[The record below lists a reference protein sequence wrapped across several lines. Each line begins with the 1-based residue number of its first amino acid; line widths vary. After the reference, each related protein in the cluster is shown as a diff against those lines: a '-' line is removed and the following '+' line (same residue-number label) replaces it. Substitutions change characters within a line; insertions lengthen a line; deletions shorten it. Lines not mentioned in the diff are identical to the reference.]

1 MTKKMTRKEEKEAL
15 EAENKLLNEVNDKLA
30 TEILAEK
37 KALEAVAALDTEV
50 CESIDTETGE
60 IIDNETQIDLP
71 TGVASTYLTDMFV
84 SSCMVDIKAYREGG
98 KFRTKLLDMH
108 ADDELQI
115 GSILGTVSS
124 VERDTDK
131 NDKAIIKMGG
141 TFEIRRDDNSI
152 VKGSQITLP
161 VKAAGSIAGIVD
173 NSPTGFEPAI
183 FIEVF
188 IKQYAQSPT
197 GYTYIYKVQATAP
210 EVSMFDD
217 NPFLLTQP
225 ERKPERQLIAKV
237 E

>member
-1 MTKKMTRKEEKEAL
+1 MTKVEKEAL
-15 EAENKLLNEVNDKLA
+15 KAQAALA
-30 TEILAEK
+30 
-37 KALEAVAALDTEV
+37 ALES
-50 CESIDTETGE
+50 ESINTETGE
-60 IIDNETQIDLP
+60 IIDNETQIELP
-71 TGVASTYLTDMFV
+71 KGVASTYLTDMYV

-108 ADDELQI
+108 SDDELQI

-124 VERDTDK
+124 VERDIDK
-131 NDKAIIKMGG
+131 NDKAIIKMAGN
-141 TFEIRRDDNSI
+141 FEIRRDDNSI

-161 VKAAGSIAGIVD
+161 TKAAGAIAGIID
-173 NSPTGFEPAI
+173 SAPTGFEPSI

-217 NPFLLTQP
+217 NPFLLP
-225 ERKPERQLIAKV
+225 EK
-237 E
+237 

>member
-1 MTKKMTRKEEKEAL
+1 MTKAEKEAMKQ
-15 EAENKLLNEVNDKLA
+15 ATKPTDDNVDFINDN
-30 TEILAEK
+30 
-37 KALEAVAALDTEV
+37 V
-50 CESIDTETGE
+50 DTETGE
-60 IIDNETQIDLP
+60 IIDNKTQIDLP

-108 ADDELQI
+108 SDDELQI

-173 NSPTGFEPAI
+173 SSPVGFEPAI

-188 IKQYAQSPT
+188 IKQYMQSPT

-217 NPFLLTQP
+217 NPFLLENP
-225 ERKPERQLIAKV
+225 EKPERQLITK
-237 E
+237 

>member
-1 MTKKMTRKEEKEAL
+1 MTKAEKEAMKQ
-15 EAENKLLNEVNDKLA
+15 ATKPTDDNVDFINDK
-30 TEILAEK
+30 
-37 KALEAVAALDTEV
+37 V
-50 CESIDTETGE
+50 DTETGE
-60 IIDNETQIDLP
+60 ISDSETQIDLP
-71 TGVASTYLTDMFV
+71 KGVASTYLTDMFV

-98 KFRTKLLDMH
+98 KFRTKLLDLH
-108 ADDELQI
+108 PEGELQI

-124 VERDTDK
+124 VERDIDK

-188 IKQYAQSPT
+188 IKQYVQSPT

-217 NPFLLTQP
+217 NPFLLENP
-225 ERKPERQLIAKV
+225 EKPERQLITK
-237 E
+237 

>member
-1 MTKKMTRKEEKEAL
+1 MTKAEKEAL
-15 EAENKLLNEVNDKLA
+15 KAQA
-30 TEILAEK
+30 
-37 KALEAVAALDTEV
+37 ALEVQTAL
-50 CESIDTETGE
+50 ESGIIDTETGE

-71 TGVASTYLTDMFV
+71 KGVASTYLTDMFV

-108 ADDELQI
+108 SDDELQI

-173 NSPTGFEPAI
+173 SSPTGFEPAI

-188 IKQYAQSPT
+188 IKQYVQSPT

-210 EVSMFDD
+210 EISMFDD
-217 NPFLLTQP
+217 NPFLLP
-225 ERKPERQLIAKV
+225 NK
-237 E
+237 

>member
-1 MTKKMTRKEEKEAL
+1 MIKLTTGNNATKPKRGKTMTKVEKEAL
-15 EAENKLLNEVNDKLA
+15 KAQAALA
-30 TEILAEK
+30 
-37 KALEAVAALDTEV
+37 ALES
-50 CESIDTETGE
+50 ESINTETGE
-60 IIDNETQIDLP
+60 IIDNETQIELP
-71 TGVASTYLTDMFV
+71 KGVASTYLTDMYV

-108 ADDELQI
+108 SDDELQI

-124 VERDTDK
+124 VERDIDK
-131 NDKAIIKMGG
+131 NDKAIIKMAGN
-141 TFEIRRDDNSI
+141 FEIRRDDNSI

-161 VKAAGSIAGIVD
+161 TKAAGAIAGIID
-173 NSPTGFEPAI
+173 SAPTGFEPSI

-217 NPFLLTQP
+217 NPFLLP
-225 ERKPERQLIAKV
+225 EK
-237 E
+237 

>member
-1 MTKKMTRKEEKEAL
+1 MTKAEKEAL
-15 EAENKLLNEVNDKLA
+15 KAQAALEAQ
-30 TEILAEK
+30 
-37 KALEAVAALDTEV
+37 KALES
-50 CESIDTETGE
+50 ESIDTETGE
-60 IIDNETQIDLP
+60 IIDNETQIELP
-71 TGVASTYLTDMFV
+71 KGVASTYLTDMFV

-108 ADDELQI
+108 SDDELQI

-124 VERDTDK
+124 VERDIDK

-188 IKQYAQSPT
+188 IKQYVQSPT

-217 NPFLLTQP
+217 NPFLLTQT
-225 ERKPERQLIAKV
+225 ERQPERQLIKK
-237 E
+237 

>member
-1 MTKKMTRKEEKEAL
+1 MTKAEKEA
-15 EAENKLLNEVNDKLA
+15 
-30 TEILAEK
+30 EK
-37 KALEAVAALDTEV
+37 KKLKAVAELDTEI
-50 CESIDTETGE
+50 CESIATETGE
-60 IIDNETQIDLP
+60 SIDPETGEITTPQSL
-71 TGVASTYLTDMFV
+71 GVASTYLTDMYV
-84 SSCMVDIKAYREGG
+84 SSCMQDEKAYREGG

-124 VERDTDK
+124 IERDTDK
-131 NDKAIIKMGG
+131 HDKAIIKMAGN
-141 TFEIRRDDNSI
+141 FEIRRDDNSI

-161 VKAAGSIAGIVD
+161 TKAAGAIAGIID
-173 NSPTGFEPAI
+173 SAPTGFEPSI

-217 NPFLLTQP
+217 NPFLLEQ
-225 ERKPERQLIAKV
+225 PERQLVNKSK
-237 E
+237 

>member
-1 MTKKMTRKEEKEAL
+1 MTKAEKEAL
-15 EAENKLLNEVNDKLA
+15 KAQA
-30 TEILAEK
+30 
-37 KALEAVAALDTEV
+37 ALEAQTATESD
-50 CESIDTETGE
+50 SIDTETGE

-71 TGVASTYLTDMFV
+71 KGVASTYLTDMFV

-108 ADDELQI
+108 SDDELQI

-124 VERDTDK
+124 VERDIDK

-141 TFEIRRDDNSI
+141 TFEIRRDDNTI

-188 IKQYAQSPT
+188 IKQYVQSPT

-217 NPFLLTQP
+217 NPFLL
-225 ERKPERQLIAKV
+225 EKPERQLMPK
-237 E
+237 

>member
-1 MTKKMTRKEEKEAL
+1 MNTLKPNHYLTTKFKTGNNATTKERKTMTKAEKE
-15 EAENKLLNEVNDKLA
+15 
-30 TEILAEK
+30 AEK
-37 KALEAVAALDTEV
+37 KALEAVAALDTEI

-71 TGVASTYLTDMFV
+71 KGVASTYLTDMFV

-108 ADDELQI
+108 SDDELQI

-124 VERDTDK
+124 VERDIDK

-188 IKQYAQSPT
+188 IKQYVQSPT

-217 NPFLLTQP
+217 NPFLLP
-225 ERKPERQLIAKV
+225 EK
-237 E
+237 

>member
-1 MTKKMTRKEEKEAL
+1 MTKKENEKAAQEVEAVLKAKAKAAQEAL
-15 EAENKLLNEVNDKLA
+15 DAENKLNADDNIDFIND
-30 TEILAEK
+30 T
-37 KALEAVAALDTEV
+37 V
-50 CESIDTETGE
+50 DTETGE

-84 SSCMVDIKAYREGG
+84 SSCMVDLKAYREGG

-124 VERDTDK
+124 FERDTDK
-131 NDKAIIKMGG
+131 HDKAIIKMAGN
-141 TFEIRRDDNSI
+141 FEIMRDDNSI

-161 VKAAGSIAGIVD
+161 TKAAGAIAGIID
-173 NSPTGFEPAI
+173 SAPKGFEPAI

-188 IKQYAQSPT
+188 IKQYVQSPT

-217 NPFLLTQP
+217 NPFLLP
-225 ERKPERQLIAKV
+225 EK
-237 E
+237 

>member
-1 MTKKMTRKEEKEAL
+1 MTKAEKEA
-15 EAENKLLNEVNDKLA
+15 
-30 TEILAEK
+30 EK
-37 KALEAVAALDTEV
+37 KKLKAVAELDTEI
-50 CESIDTETGE
+50 CESIAAETGESIDTETGESIDTETGE
-60 IIDNETQIDLP
+60 IITPIPE
-71 TGVASTYLTDMFV
+71 GVASTYLTDMFV

-108 ADDELQI
+108 SDDELQI

-217 NPFLLTQP
+217 NPFLLP
-225 ERKPERQLIAKV
+225 EK
-237 E
+237 

>member
-1 MTKKMTRKEEKEAL
+1 MTKKENEKAAQEVEAVLKAKAKAAQEAL
-15 EAENKLLNEVNDKLA
+15 DAENKLNADDNIDFIND
-30 TEILAEK
+30 
-37 KALEAVAALDTEV
+37 AV
-50 CESIDTETGE
+50 DTETGE
-60 IIDNETQIDLP
+60 IQATPQP
-71 TGVASTYLTDMFV
+71 VGVASTYLTDMYV
-84 SSCMVDIKAYREGG
+84 SSCMQDEKAYREGG

-124 VERDTDK
+124 IERDTDK
-131 NDKAIIKMGG
+131 HDKAIIKMAGN
-141 TFEIRRDDNSI
+141 FEIRRDDNSI

-161 VKAAGSIAGIVD
+161 TKAAGAIAGIID
-173 NSPTGFEPAI
+173 SAPNGFEPSI

-217 NPFLLTQP
+217 NPFLLT
-225 ERKPERQLIAKV
+225 EK
-237 E
+237 

>member
-1 MTKKMTRKEEKEAL
+1 MTKKENEKAAQEVEAVLKAKAKAKAKAAQEAL
-15 EAENKLLNEVNDKLA
+15 DAENKLNADDNIDFIND
-30 TEILAEK
+30 
-37 KALEAVAALDTEV
+37 AV
-50 CESIDTETGE
+50 DTETGE
-60 IIDNETQIDLP
+60 IQATPQP
-71 TGVASTYLTDMFV
+71 VGVASTYLTDMYV
-84 SSCMVDIKAYREGG
+84 SSCMQDEKAYREGG

-124 VERDTDK
+124 IERDTDK
-131 NDKAIIKMGG
+131 HDKAIIKMAGN
-141 TFEIRRDDNSI
+141 FEIRRDDNSI

-161 VKAAGSIAGIVD
+161 TKAAGAIAGIID
-173 NSPTGFEPAI
+173 SAPTGFEPSI

-217 NPFLLTQP
+217 NPFLLEQ
-225 ERKPERQLIAKV
+225 PERQLVNKSK
-237 E
+237 

>member
-1 MTKKMTRKEEKEAL
+1 MTKAEKEAL
-15 EAENKLLNEVNDKLA
+15 KAQA
-30 TEILAEK
+30 
-37 KALEAVAALDTEV
+37 ALEAQTAIESD
-50 CESIDTETGE
+50 SIDTETGE

-71 TGVASTYLTDMFV
+71 KGVASTYLTDMFV

-108 ADDELQI
+108 SDDELQI

-124 VERDTDK
+124 VERDIDK

-161 VKAAGSIAGIVD
+161 VKASGSIAGIVD

-188 IKQYAQSPT
+188 IKQYVQSPT

-217 NPFLLTQP
+217 NPFLLP
-225 ERKPERQLIAKV
+225 EK
-237 E
+237 

>member
-1 MTKKMTRKEEKEAL
+1 MTKKENEKAAQEVEAVLKAKAKAAQEAL
-15 EAENKLLNEVNDKLA
+15 DAENKLNADDNIDFIND
-30 TEILAEK
+30 T
-37 KALEAVAALDTEV
+37 V
-50 CESIDTETGE
+50 DTETGE
-60 IIDNETQIDLP
+60 IQAAP
-71 TGVASTYLTDMFV
+71 QPVGVASTYLTDMYV
-84 SSCMVDIKAYREGG
+84 SSCMQDEKAYREGG

-124 VERDTDK
+124 IERDTDK
-131 NDKAIIKMGG
+131 HDKAIIKMAGN
-141 TFEIRRDDNSI
+141 FEIRRDDNSI

-161 VKAAGSIAGIVD
+161 TKAAGAIAGIID
-173 NSPTGFEPAI
+173 SAPTGFEPSI

-217 NPFLLTQP
+217 NPFLLP
-225 ERKPERQLIAKV
+225 EK
-237 E
+237 

>member
-1 MTKKMTRKEEKEAL
+1 MTKAEKEAMKQ
-15 EAENKLLNEVNDKLA
+15 ATKPTDDNVDFINDK
-30 TEILAEK
+30 
-37 KALEAVAALDTEV
+37 V
-50 CESIDTETGE
+50 DTETGE
-60 IIDNETQIDLP
+60 IIGNETQIDLP
-71 TGVASTYLTDMFV
+71 KGVASTYLTDMFV
-84 SSCMVDIKAYREGG
+84 SSCMADIKAYREGG
-98 KFRTKLLDMH
+98 KFRTKLLDLH
-108 ADDELQI
+108 PEGELQI

-124 VERDTDK
+124 VERDIDK

-188 IKQYAQSPT
+188 IKQYVQSPT

-217 NPFLLTQP
+217 NPFLLT
-225 ERKPERQLIAKV
+225 EK
-237 E
+237 

>member
-15 EAENKLLNEVNDKLA
+15 EAENKLLNEDIDKLA
-30 TEILAEK
+30 TEILDN
-37 KALEAVAALDTEV
+37 VDP
-50 CESIDTETGE
+50 ETGE
-60 IIDNETQIDLP
+60 IITSIPE
-71 TGVASTYLTDMFV
+71 GVASTYLTDMFV

-108 ADDELQI
+108 SDDELQI

-173 NSPTGFEPAI
+173 SSPAGFEPAI

-217 NPFLLTQP
+217 NPFLLP
-225 ERKPERQLIAKV
+225 EK
-237 E
+237 

>member
-15 EAENKLLNEVNDKLA
+15 EAENKLLNEDNDKLA
-30 TEILAEK
+30 TEILVEK
-37 KALEAVAALDTEV
+37 KALKAVAALDTEI

-60 IIDNETQIDLP
+60 IIDNETQIDIP
-71 TGVASTYLTDMFV
+71 KGVASTYLTDMFV

-108 ADDELQI
+108 SDDELQI

-188 IKQYAQSPT
+188 IKQYVQSPT
-197 GYTYIYKVQATAP
+197 GYIYIYKVQATAP
-210 EVSMFDD
+210 EVSMFDG
-217 NPFLLTQP
+217 NPFLLT
-225 ERKPERQLIAKV
+225 EK
-237 E
+237 

>member
-1 MTKKMTRKEEKEAL
+1 MTRFKDTGSIALIDTRPSEHKGLKPPAITPQPKRGKTMTKAEKEA
-15 EAENKLLNEVNDKLA
+15 K
-30 TEILAEK
+30 K
-37 KALEAVAALDTEV
+37 KALEPVAELDTEI

-71 TGVASTYLTDMFV
+71 KGIASTYLTDMFV

-108 ADDELQI
+108 SDDELQI

-124 VERDTDK
+124 VERDIDK
-131 NDKAIIKMGG
+131 NDKAIIKMAG

-188 IKQYAQSPT
+188 IKQYVQSPT

-217 NPFLLTQP
+217 NPFLLT
-225 ERKPERQLIAKV
+225 EK
-237 E
+237 

>member
-1 MTKKMTRKEEKEAL
+1 MTKKENEKAAQEVEAVLKAKAKAAQEAL
-15 EAENKLLNEVNDKLA
+15 DAENKLNADDNIDFIND
-30 TEILAEK
+30 
-37 KALEAVAALDTEV
+37 AV
-50 CESIDTETGE
+50 DTETGE
-60 IIDNETQIDLP
+60 IQP
-71 TGVASTYLTDMFV
+71 TPQPVGVASTYLTDMYV
-84 SSCMVDIKAYREGG
+84 SSCMQDEKAYREGG

-124 VERDTDK
+124 IERDTDK
-131 NDKAIIKMGG
+131 HDKAIIKMAGN
-141 TFEIRRDDNSI
+141 FEIRRDDNSI

-161 VKAAGSIAGIVD
+161 TKAAGAIAGIID
-173 NSPTGFEPAI
+173 SAPTGFEPSI

-217 NPFLLTQP
+217 NPFLL
-225 ERKPERQLIAKV
+225 EKPERQLMPK
-237 E
+237 

>member
-1 MTKKMTRKEEKEAL
+1 MNILNNNHYLTHKFKTGNNATTKEESKMTKKMTRKEEKEAL
-15 EAENKLLNEVNDKLA
+15 EAENKLLNEDNDKLA
-30 TEILAEK
+30 TEILDN
-37 KALEAVAALDTEV
+37 V
-50 CESIDTETGE
+50 DTETGE
-60 IIDNETQIDLP
+60 IQATPQP
-71 TGVASTYLTDMFV
+71 VGVASTYLTDMYV
-84 SSCMVDIKAYREGG
+84 SSCMQDEKAYREGG

-131 NDKAIIKMGG
+131 HDKAIIKMAGN
-141 TFEIRRDDNSI
+141 FEIRRDDNSI

-161 VKAAGSIAGIVD
+161 TKAAGAIAGIID
-173 NSPTGFEPAI
+173 SAPTGFEPSI

-217 NPFLLTQP
+217 NPFLLP
-225 ERKPERQLIAKV
+225 EK
-237 E
+237 

>member
-1 MTKKMTRKEEKEAL
+1 MTKAEKE
-15 EAENKLLNEVNDKLA
+15 
-30 TEILAEK
+30 AEK
-37 KALEAVAALDTEV
+37 KALEAVAALDTETV
-50 CESIDTETGE
+50 ESIDTETGE
-60 IIDNETQIDLP
+60 IINNETQIELP
-71 TGVASTYLTDMFV
+71 KGVASTYLTDMFV

-108 ADDELQI
+108 SDDELQI

-188 IKQYAQSPT
+188 IKQYVQSPT

-217 NPFLLTQP
+217 NPFLLTQT
-225 ERKPERQLIAKV
+225 ERQPERQLIKK
-237 E
+237 

>member
-1 MTKKMTRKEEKEAL
+1 MTKAEKEAMKQ
-15 EAENKLLNEVNDKLA
+15 ATKPTDDNVDFIND
-30 TEILAEK
+30 
-37 KALEAVAALDTEV
+37 D
-50 CESIDTETGE
+50 IDTETGE
-60 IIDNETQIDLP
+60 IINNETQIELP
-71 TGVASTYLTDMFV
+71 KGVASTYLTDMFV

-108 ADDELQI
+108 SDDELQI

-173 NSPTGFEPAI
+173 SSPAGFEPAI

-188 IKQYAQSPT
+188 IKQYVQSPT

-217 NPFLLTQP
+217 NPFLLP
-225 ERKPERQLIAKV
+225 KK
-237 E
+237 

>member
-1 MTKKMTRKEEKEAL
+1 MTKKENEKAAQEVEAVLKAKAKAAQEAL
-15 EAENKLLNEVNDKLA
+15 DAENKLNADDNIDFIND
-30 TEILAEK
+30 T
-37 KALEAVAALDTEV
+37 V
-50 CESIDTETGE
+50 DTETGE

-84 SSCMVDIKAYREGG
+84 SSCMVDLKAYREGG

-108 ADDELQI
+108 SDDELQI

-188 IKQYAQSPT
+188 IKQYVQSPT

-217 NPFLLTQP
+217 NPFLLP
-225 ERKPERQLIAKV
+225 DK
-237 E
+237 

>member
-1 MTKKMTRKEEKEAL
+1 MTKKMTKKETEAQLAIDVL
-15 EAENKLLNEVNDKLA
+15 EAQAILDAENNLISE
-30 TEILAEK
+30 TG
-37 KALEAVAALDTEV
+37 
-50 CESIDTETGE
+50 ESINTETGE
-60 IIDNETQIDLP
+60 IQMTPLP
-71 TGVASTYLTDMFV
+71 KGVASTYLTDMFV

-98 KFRTKLLDMH
+98 KFRTKLLDLH
-108 ADDELQI
+108 PEGELQI

-124 VERDTDK
+124 VERDIDK

-188 IKQYAQSPT
+188 IKQYVQSPT

-217 NPFLLTQP
+217 NPFLLP
-225 ERKPERQLIAKV
+225 NK
-237 E
+237 